1 MKTTNEI
8 QEINLFDIPDNERT
22 INFRNCFKITDNFN
36 LTEYI
41 SPDFAMSSPMRT
53 DFTILLFCKKG
64 NLAFR
69 LNLREFQMKTHDI
82 LIAPANSIG
91 ELTSLESGCELFM
104 IAFSTEFY
112 NSFDPV
118 TYTEM
123 LTYEKLLRKQP
134 FVHLE
139 DKAFATIY
147 SYYELMREKLCD
159 DTFPLKEKF
168 LPICLRLL
176 SFELFHQVTK
186 NIEAQEREEKPSR
199 QEQIFNMFLECLNN
213 NYKKERS
220 LTFYANQLCLSP
232 KHMSRCIVSFS
243 GRPATEWIRN
253 YVILEAKVLLRTRK
267 YTIQQIC
274 YMLNFPNASFFRKYF
289 KEAVGI
295 SPKQYQQNHI

>member
-1 MKTTNEI
+1 MNMK
-8 QEINLFDIPDNERT
+8 
-22 INFRNCFKITDNFN
+22 
-36 LTEYI
+36 LTH
-41 SPDFAMSSPMRT
+41 
-53 DFTILLFCKKG
+53 LLFTLITFFIVISGKAQKASTG
-64 NLAFR
+64 ILYRFATQAEAQMLITEIDQYTNSWNQFDLDVR
-69 LNLREFQMKTHDI
+69 LQKQEGRKSQ
-82 LIAPANSIG
+82 
-91 ELTSLESGCELFM
+91 
-104 IAFSTEFY
+104 
-112 NSFDPV
+112 
-118 TYTEM
+118 
-123 LTYEKLLRKQP
+123 LLRLGMESTRGWSEAEKTKAN
-134 FVHLE
+134 
-139 DKAFATIY
+139 KAFATIY

-253 YVILEAKVLLRTRK
+253 LVILEAKVLLRTRK

-274 YMLNFPNASFFRKYF
+274 YMLNFPNASFFGKYF

>member
-1 MKTTNEI
+1 MDT
-8 QEINLFDIPDNERT
+8 LFIAIKPPL
-22 INFRNCFKITDNFN
+22 F
-36 LTEYI
+36 EY
-41 SPDFAMSSPMRT
+41 
-53 DFTILLFCKKG
+53 
-64 NLAFR
+64 
-69 LNLREFQMKTHDI
+69 
-82 LIAPANSIG
+82 
-91 ELTSLESGCELFM
+91 
-104 IAFSTEFY
+104 
-112 NSFDPV
+112 
-118 TYTEM
+118 
-123 LTYEKLLRKQP
+123 
-134 FVHLE
+134 
-139 DKAFATIY
+139 TIY

-186 NIEAQEREEKPSR
+186 NMEAQEREEKPSR

-274 YMLNFPNASFFRKYF
+274 YMLNFPNASFFGKYF

-295 SPKQYQQNHI
+295 SPKQYHLTSSTRTPKFIRKQWRNALMAFHQHSSVDYLLVLRQCNLYGHYSFSKFEHLVHTHIYA